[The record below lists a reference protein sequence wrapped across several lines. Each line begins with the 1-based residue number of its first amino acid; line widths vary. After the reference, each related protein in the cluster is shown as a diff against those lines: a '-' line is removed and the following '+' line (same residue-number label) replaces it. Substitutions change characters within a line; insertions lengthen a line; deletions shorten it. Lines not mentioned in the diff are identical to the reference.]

1 MAQPIL
7 AGVILSV
14 STSPLNDQEPGFTYV
29 RWSITDLTDY
39 LNQGLIEICNYRPD
53 AFMSTQEVT
62 LVAGSQQALSVA
74 TGARLL
80 KSIDANGPSSLCP
93 GSPITEYDLNLSRTF
108 YKASCGFTG
117 GVSNYRVLGYAYDA
131 KNPQVFYVSPPV
143 PDGNTAF
150 VTGTFVVEP
159 DQYIYSTGSGTWTPS
174 NDLTLDQQYLTLLR
188 YFIAA
193 KAFEVDTES
202 TSSQAESQG
211 LYKKFYNGLGVQYK
225 MTGDYNKGAFM
236 GQGGDNQMTK
246 ARVP

>member
-7 AGVILSV
+7 AGLILSV

-39 LNQGLIEICNYRPD
+39 LNQGLIEIGNYRPD
-53 AFMSTQEVT
+53 AFMSTREIE
-62 LVAGSQQALSVA
+62 LGSGTQQALSA
-74 TGARLL
+74 APGARLL
-80 KSIDANGPSSLCP
+80 KSIDYNGPSSLCP
-93 GSPITEYDLNLSRTF
+93 GAPITECDLNLMRTF
-108 YKASCGFTG
+108 YKKPCLMTG
-117 GVSNYRVLGYAYDA
+117 GASDYRVLGYAYDA

-143 PDGNTAF
+143 PDGNNAF
-150 VTGTFVVEP
+150 VTGTFVIEP
-159 DQYIYSTGSGTWTPS
+159 DQFTYASGSWTPT

-225 MTGDYNKGAFM
+225 MVSDYNKGKYI
-236 GQGGDNQMTK
+236 GQGGDQNMTK
-246 ARVP
+246 QRVE